1 MDNIG
6 VKLAIKA
13 EITNL
18 KKDQK
23 LSSFPRS
30 LDERIYSL
38 EDALKELEKSPWTLC
53 SDRLPVEVGEDSG
66 DWVLG
71 KSSWEVV
78 LVVRKAWKQGH
89 SPDFWESQCDGDLQ
103 MDDIVKWMPLPK
115 DN

>member
-1 MDNIG
+1 MDSIG

-13 EITNL
+13 EIANL

-53 SDRLPVEVGEDSG
+53 SDRLPVKSGEDSG

-71 KSSWEVV
+71 QTSCGMIT
-78 LVVRKAWKQGH
+78 VVRKAWKQGH
-89 SPDFWESQCDGDLQ
+89 APDYWESQCDEDYT
-103 MDDIVKWMPLPK
+103 MADIVKWMPLPK